1 MKIIYIKETKET
13 CDIVKRVI
21 LKIKSFF
28 NIIDVDNIGGKTIY
42 GLPIFASKDITKY
55 RINKLSK
62 KIIKNL
68 ERDETSNVVISKYL
82 DTIQELKNKLYSEN
96 INILNGRYLF
106 KCLTYEVIEY
116 VLKRKK
122 KDIQSS
128 DISIL
133 VNDFSETNKE
143 LIMYIAKNVKTL
155 NIITNHINKCKNIEN
170 YLYDEFGII
179 LNLSNNKKTSLL
191 KSQIILNLDFTTE
204 LINQYR
210 IYDRAIIV
218 NILDKISIRSKKF
231 NGININY
238 LKINIPKKYK
248 LEGFENEVVYESLI
262 CQNELYK
269 AREIIYKDKIKIL
282 KLIGNNGY
290 IKDREFIL

>member
-13 CDIVKRVI
+13 CDIVKMVI

-28 NIIDVDNIGGKTIY
+28 NIIDVDNIEGKTIY
-42 GLPIFASKDITKY
+42 YLPIFDNKDITKY
-55 RINKLSK
+55 RIKKLSK

-68 ERDETSNVVISKYL
+68 ERDGTSNVVISKYL

-96 INILNGRYLF
+96 INILDGRYLF

-116 VLKRKK
+116 ILKRKK

-133 VNDFSETNKE
+133 VNDFSKINKE

-155 NIITNHINKCKNIEN
+155 NIITNHISKCKNIEN
-170 YLYDEFGII
+170 YLHNEFGII
-179 LNLSNNKKTSLL
+179 LNVSNNKKTSLL

-204 LINQYR
+204 LINQYK

-238 LKINIPKKYK
+238 FKINIPKKYK
-248 LEGFENEVVYESLI
+248 LEGFENEVIYESLI

-269 AREIIYKDKIKIL
+269 AREMISKDKVKIV

>member
-28 NIIDVDNIGGKTIY
+28 NIIDVDNVEGKTIY
-42 GLPIFASKDITKY
+42 YLPIFASKDITKY

-116 VLKRKK
+116 ILKRKK
-122 KDIQSS
+122 RDIQSS

-133 VNDFSETNKE
+133 VNDFSEINKE

-238 LKINIPKKYK
+238 FKINIPKKYK
-248 LEGFENEVVYESLI
+248 LEGFENEVIYESLI